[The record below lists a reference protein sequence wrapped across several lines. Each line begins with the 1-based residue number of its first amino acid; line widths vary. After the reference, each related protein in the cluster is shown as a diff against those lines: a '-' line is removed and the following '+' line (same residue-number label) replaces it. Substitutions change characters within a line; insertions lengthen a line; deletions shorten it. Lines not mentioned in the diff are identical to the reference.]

1 MGPIYHFKERRIVSH
16 IFICFLALICRI
28 MLTKKI
34 KKIDKNAS
42 FGSVM
47 ADVRRL
53 YAMKIKVKS
62 SEVVVRTALNDGIKL
77 AVKVLEM
84 SYPKKVLSYQNPKLV
99 VLQ

>member
-1 MGPIYHFKERRIVSH
+1 
-16 IFICFLALICRI
+16 
-28 MLTKKI
+28 
-34 KKIDKNAS
+34 
-42 FGSVM
+42 
-47 ADVRRL
+47 
-53 YAMKIKVKS
+53 MKIKVKS